1 MKVQDE
7 YLRICPEACIVNTS
21 VLNQQVVLDYIQ
33 NKLGVEYGIRNKS
46 KSA

>member
-1 MKVQDE
+1 MNRLIAFEGIDGTGKTT
-7 YLRICPEACIVNTS
+7 A
-21 VLNQQVVLDYIQ
+21 DYIQ